1 MTQSILDTIRTKKIN
16 ARRGVTSGT
25 VASDGIDLRY
35 RNFSINARNTPLYKM
50 MDALNQSGGYDRPA
64 HFAVRLNP
72 PISMDTVPRP
82 SRPSLAQQLNP
93 LNGASPSAVITGR
106 IQNSINSALKGLL
119 DVGQDRLEVIEM
131 NANNV
136 ALPAHAF
143 TMAERR
149 IAGLHRD
156 VPVQRSYENEV
167 TITFN
172 LSRDMMEKH
181 FFEQW
186 QHAIVDRHTH
196 KVKYRKQYK
205 TQLEILAFTG
215 DSQYYQTGD
224 EDVSY
229 TQILED
235 AYPKYIGQVERGYDQ
250 TDTFSTL
257 AVTFAY
263 KRQIE
268 SRLAN
273 LEEG

>member
-16 ARRGVTSGT
+16 ARRGLSSGV

-35 RNFSINARNTPLYKM
+35 RNFQINARNTPLYKM

-72 PISMDTVPRP
+72 PTGIERVTRP
-82 SRPSLAQQLNP
+82 SRPSLIEQLNP
-93 LNGASPSAVITGR
+93 ITGGSPVAVATGA
-106 IQNSINSALKGLL
+106 IQDGINSALKGLF
-119 DVGQDRLEVIEM
+119 DIGQDRLQVIEM

-136 ALPAHAF
+136 ALPANALSM
-143 TMAERR
+143 TEQKV
-149 IAGLHRD
+149 AGLYREL
-156 VPVQRSYENEV
+156 PVQRSYEKEV

-172 LSRDMMEKH
+172 LSRDMTEKL

-186 QHAIVDRHTH
+186 LHAAVDRHTH
-196 KVKYRKQYK
+196 KVKYRKQYA
-205 TQLEILAFTG
+205 TQIEILAYTA
-215 DSQYYQTGD
+215 DSQYYQNGN

-229 TQILED
+229 TQILEE

-250 TDTFSTL
+250 ADTYSTI
-257 AVTFAY
+257 AITFAY

-268 SRLAN
+268 GRLKN
-273 LEEG
+273 LET